1 MQVRTAVL
9 ADADAITRL
18 INLAFQVERFF
29 MDGDRIGIEE
39 VQQRLGTGRFL
50 LAEDANGLA
59 GCAYVELQSERS
71 YLGLLSVD
79 PARQKSGIGK
89 QLVFAA
95 EECARHAGCRFMD
108 LRIVNLREELPGFYS
123 RLGYVE
129 DGTSAFPEHAHP
141 KQPCHF
147 VNMSKPLQ

>member
-1 MQVRTAVL
+1 MRIRTA
-9 ADADAITRL
+9 ASPDADAITRL

-29 MDGDRIGIEE
+29 IDDDRIGIQE

-50 LAEDANGLA
+50 LAEDGDGLA
-59 GCAYVELQSERS
+59 GCAYVELQGERA

-79 PARQKSGIGK
+79 PARQNTGIGK

-95 EECARHAGCRFMD
+95 EEHARNAGCRFMD
-108 LRIVNLREELPGFYS
+108 LRIVNLRRELPGFYA
-123 RLGYVE
+123 RLGYIE
-129 DGTSAFPEHAHP
+129 DGTSPFPEHARP

-147 VNMSKPLQ
+147 VNMSKALA